1 MIPTYAGV
9 GALSSVIVL
18 TSILVSVYV
27 GRREETKG
35 VRHYI
40 REGTLLNGIG
50 QALKVFVVNTG
61 QVFGVNFVSGIG
73 YSLYLTSYNTRY
85 YEKIERYG
93 LPYLFIMQAASAIAW
108 IVMFGT
114 LLLLTLSFPELSAR
128 SVLLAG
134 ILLAVPMSFLIRK
147 IK

>member
-1 MIPTYAGV
+1 M
-9 GALSSVIVL
+9 
-18 TSILVSVYV
+18 VSRSESHDQAVPWV
-27 GRREETKG
+27 DGRT
-35 VRHYI
+35 
-40 REGTLLNGIG
+40 IG

-93 LPYLFIMQAASAIAW
+93 LPYLFIMLAASAIAW

-114 LLLLTLSFPELSAR
+114 LLLLTLSFPDLSAR

-134 ILLAVPMSFLIRK
+134 ILIAVPMSFLIRK